1 MYGSCTRTVTRGL
14 EEKKGGGVLELFE
27 MDWKK
32 EGVARD
38 VSPYMVMF

>member
-1 MYGSCTRTVTRGL
+1 MEVALGRSLGVWRK
-14 EEKKGGGVLELFE
+14 KKGGGVLELFE